1 MKDKYQGEM
10 TEINPKKRKCE
21 NHSQGFNKLNHLS
34 KVTEI
39 AKLQQSF
46 SGLSFLPD
54 SLTSPYDEG

>member
-1 MKDKYQGEM
+1 M